1 MSADKNPTAVDAP
14 LHSPADEPMAAP
26 DARPA
31 AGTVRSW
38 QDDLALMTLVATGN
52 AEAMNSVARRLAGRV
67 RRLSRMLVRDDALA
81 EDAAQVALV
90 EILQSAH
97 TYGAKSSLERWADR
111 ITARI
116 TVRHAKEER
125 RRFQIVES
133 LDAPEAAEPASQER
147 DPADDVRAETPRP
160 LEEYLGA
167 IPEVQRE
174 ALVLKH
180 SLGYT
185 VEEIAELTGVPTG
198 TVKDRLVTA
207 RRQLRRLIQRDLTL
221 GRGKGQAR

>member
-1 MSADKNPTAVDAP
+1 
-14 LHSPADEPMAAP
+14 
-26 DARPA
+26 
-31 AGTVRSW
+31 
-38 QDDLALMTLVATGN
+38 MTLVATGN